1 MTAAIVQVAE
11 MIQMLGE
18 RQEDNFVLVMSK
30 LNLMDLELQK
40 ITKRLDQL
48 NAEQ

>member
-1 MTAAIVQVAE
+1 MTAAIVQVA
-11 MIQMLGE
+11 QLLVDTAK
-18 RQEDNFVLVMSK
+18 RSEDNFILVMSK

>member
-11 MIQMLGE
+11 LIQMLGQ
-18 RQEDNFVLVMSK
+18 RQEDNFVLLMSK

-40 ITKRLDQL
+40 ITKKLEHLDGSH
-48 NAEQ
+48 